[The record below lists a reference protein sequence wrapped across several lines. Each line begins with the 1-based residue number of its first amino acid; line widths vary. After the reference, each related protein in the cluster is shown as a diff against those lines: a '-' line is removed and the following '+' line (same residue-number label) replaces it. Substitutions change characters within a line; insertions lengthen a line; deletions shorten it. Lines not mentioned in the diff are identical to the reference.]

1 MVKLFTV
8 HYTVASTGER
18 NADTVTANNPKH
30 AEQIVRK
37 AFEGET
43 LHIRKIKFVKP
54 CHVRSFVVY

>member
-8 HYTVASTGER
+8 HFTVASTGER
-18 NADTVTANNPKH
+18 RADTVTADNPKH

-43 LHIRKIKFVKP
+43 LHIRKIKAKTA
-54 CHVRSFVVY
+54 